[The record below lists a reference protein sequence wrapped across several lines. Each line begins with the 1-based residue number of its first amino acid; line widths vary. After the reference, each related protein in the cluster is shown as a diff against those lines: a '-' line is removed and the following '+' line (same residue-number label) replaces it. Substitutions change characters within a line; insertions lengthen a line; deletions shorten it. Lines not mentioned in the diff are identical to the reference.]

1 MHFNWRTALFLLRLL
16 ARRNKDLQ
24 HCLMYR
30 LGTRA
35 CVLGGGLQK
44 WQAVIWN
51 QTWNK
56 WFLGTYFSVD
66 QWCVKYM
73 YLYKYKVTF
82 KFWCYVCCQILCLKN
97 NSITFLLPVTCRIT
111 TIVFYL
117 WVKPPLCIFHWNEE
131 SALGYSLQ
139 TWCITNTLQ
148 KPQWEYH
155 VANQCL
161 PINDLPVRGL
171 ETWSD
176 PPCGLLGKTGLLGR
190 FLAVVPCWSLPLK
203 DFCDH
208 LASSQLWQSWLWSFQ
223 TSFLFQETY
232 SLCLM
237 EGRWILLSQPRS
249 PSCWSHWPW
258 RNTD

>member
-30 LGTRA
+30 LRNPSVCAGR
-35 CVLGGGLQK
+35 GLQK

-56 WFLGTYFSVD
+56 LFLGTYFSVD
-66 QWCVKYM
+66 QWYVKYM

-117 WVKPPLCIFHWNEE
+117 WVKPPLCTFHWNEE
-131 SALGYSLQ
+131 PALGYSLQ

-155 VANQCL
+155 VAK
-161 PINDLPVRGL
+161 
-171 ETWSD
+171 S
-176 PPCGLLGKTGLLGR
+176 
-190 FLAVVPCWSLPLK
+190 VP
-203 DFCDH
+203 
-208 LASSQLWQSWLWSFQ
+208 A
-223 TSFLFQETY
+223 
-232 SLCLM
+232 
-237 EGRWILLSQPRS
+237 
-249 PSCWSHWPW
+249 
-258 RNTD
+258 N

>member
-1 MHFNWRTALFLLRLL
+1 
-16 ARRNKDLQ
+16 
-24 HCLMYR
+24 
-30 LGTRA
+30 
-35 CVLGGGLQK
+35 
-44 WQAVIWN
+44 
-51 QTWNK
+51 
-56 WFLGTYFSVD
+56 
-66 QWCVKYM
+66 M

-82 KFWCYVCCQILCLKN
+82 KFWCCVCCQILCLKN
-97 NSITFLLPVTCRIT
+97 NTITFLLPVTCRIT

-131 SALGYSLQ
+131 PALGYSLQ

-148 KPQWEYH
+148 KPQWEYR

-161 PINDLPVRGL
+161 PISDLPIYGL

-190 FLAVVPCWSLPLK
+190 FLAVVLCWSLPLK

-223 TSFLFQETY
+223 TSFLFQGTF
-232 SLCLM
+232 SLCSRKVSGTTVSNVFVVLYFVSWA
-237 EGRWILLSQPRS
+237 RTSSLLGENK
-249 PSCWSHWPW
+249 SCCGMCYLGFL
-258 RNTD
+258 TGL